1 MIKTYVFSKNIKN
14 GKQIL
19 LFYSLNQKTAN
30 NAQKLLFYVF
40 NKYTE
45 RYNCDKILSL
55 HEQIQK
61 ICFFLHGPKRI
72 LQIAAL
78 HEKLF
83 YLL

>member
-1 MIKTYVFSKNIKN
+1 MKIYVFSKKY
-14 GKQIL
+14 KKWKKVL
-19 LFYSLNQKTAN
+19 LFYNLSQNTAN

-55 HEQIQK
+55 HQQIQK
-61 ICFFLHGPKRI
+61 ICIFLHGSKRK

-83 YLL
+83 YIL